1 VQRTYDMNFQL
12 TAQHLLL
19 RVSQTGYTQTQ
30 WVVMTVTMVFPS
42 FIKSEQ
48 CANIIKKQ
56 NSVVLIHIMILH
68 IQYI

>member
-30 WVVMTVTMVFPS
+30 CVVMTVTMVFTS

-48 CANIIKKQ
+48 CVN
-56 NSVVLIHIMILH
+56 
-68 IQYI
+68 Y